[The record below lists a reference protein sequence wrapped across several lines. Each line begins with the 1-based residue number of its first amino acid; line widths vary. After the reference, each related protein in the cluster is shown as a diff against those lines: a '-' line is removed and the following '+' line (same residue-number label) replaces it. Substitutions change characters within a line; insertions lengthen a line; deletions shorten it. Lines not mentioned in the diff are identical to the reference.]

1 MTTCGHIGMMGKQGT
16 MAKKTDNPSC
26 KRWRRNLIQVLILA
40 AIAATGASAD
50 ETAPPPSHH
59 HVKIK
64 RLLPHDPK
72 AFTQGLI
79 VIKGV
84 FYESTGTY
92 GQSTLREV
100 DVESGKVKRMVSLPA
115 NLFGEGLTIWK
126 NRLIQLTWQSFQ
138 GRIYDAKSLKFL
150 ARFPYHTEGWGLTQD
165 GKHLISSD
173 GTATL
178 YFLDPESLAPVRSIE
193 VKDNGNAV
201 YNLNELEYINGKIWA
216 NIFQSDRIAVI
227 DPDSGRVK
235 AWIDCADLVSRH
247 HSSDMESV
255 LNGIAFD
262 ADSGR
267 IYMTGKRWNAV
278 YEIELNPVL
287 K

>member
-1 MTTCGHIGMMGKQGT
+1 MKRDKSKYQ
-16 MAKKTDNPSC
+16 
-26 KRWRRNLIQVLILA
+26 RWRRCVISLFFLLA
-40 AIAATGASAD
+40 LTACGSSAD
-50 ETAPPPSHH
+50 ETAPSPAFHRA
-59 HVKIK
+59 KII
-64 RLLPHDPK
+64 RRLPHDPA

-79 VIKGV
+79 VSGGL

-92 GQSTLREV
+92 GESTLREV
-100 DVESGKVKRMVSLPA
+100 DMESGRIKRLVKLPS
-115 NLFGEGLTIWK
+115 NLFGEGLARWK
-126 NRLIQLTWQSFQ
+126 DRLIQLTWQSFQ
-138 GRIYDAKSLKFL
+138 GRIYDAKTLKFV

-173 GTATL
+173 GSATL
-178 YFLDPESLAPVRSIE
+178 YFLDPDSLAPVRSVE
-193 VKDNGNAV
+193 VKDRGNAV
-201 YNLNELEYINGKIWA
+201 FYLNELEHINGSIWA

-227 DPDSGRVK
+227 DPASGRVK
-235 AWIDCADLVSRH
+235 AWIDCSDLTSRH
-247 HSSDMESV
+247 HSVDMESV

-278 YEIELNPVL
+278 YEIELDPAL